1 MPIKNYLTPEE
12 KLELQQQLKSHEH
25 SDIRERILGSS
36 GLDMLNWLYDDLKS
50 LLYTG

>member
-25 SDIRERILGSS
+25 PAIRERILI
-36 GLDMLNWLYDDLKS
+36 
-50 LLYTG
+50 LLLRNDGKKQQEQEGERVKD